1 MLKRYFKNVL
11 ISLGCGALVFF
22 LSSFKSEEIFDVNFF
37 RMLSVMLFIIGSAG
51 FFIYEFSKNAILN
64 AVLQTFVMVITAV
77 IVPMVFGI
85 VEYNLWGILSTIG
98 AIAILYPTILFI
110 VSKIQKRNLKKIN
123 EKLSKNK
130 E

>member
-1 MLKRYFKNVL
+1 MVKRYFKNVL
-11 ISLGCGALVFF
+11 ISLGCGALVF
-22 LSSFKSEEIFDVNFF
+22 LISSLRNEQIFDINFF

-77 IVPMVFGI
+77 IVPMAFGI

-98 AIAILYPTILFI
+98 AIAMLYPTILFI
-110 VSKIQKRNLKKIN
+110 VSKIQKNNLKKIN

>member
-11 ISLGCGALVFF
+11 ISLGCGALVF
-22 LSSFKSEEIFDVNFF
+22 LISSLRNEQIFDINFF

-77 IVPMVFGI
+77 IVPMAFGI

-110 VSKIQKRNLKKIN
+110 VSKIQKNNLKKIN

>member
-1 MLKRYFKNVL
+1 MLKRYIKNVL

-22 LSSFKSEEIFDVNFF
+22 VASLGDEEVFDINFF
-37 RMLSVMLFIIGSAG
+37 RMLETMLFIVGSTG

-64 AVLQTFVMVITAV
+64 GVLQTFVMVITAV
-77 IVPMVFGI
+77 IVPMAFGI

-110 VSKIQKRNLKKIN
+110 VSKIQKNNLKKIN
-123 EKLSKNK
+123 EKLSKNR

>member
-1 MLKRYFKNVL
+1 MVKRYFKNVL

-22 LSSFKSEEIFDVNFF
+22 ISSLSNEQIFDINFF

-77 IVPMVFGI
+77 IVPMAFGI

-110 VSKIQKRNLKKIN
+110 VSKIQKNNLKKIN

>member
-1 MLKRYFKNVL
+1 MVKRYFKNVL
-11 ISLGCGALVFF
+11 ISLGCGALVFLISS
-22 LSSFKSEEIFDVNFF
+22 LSNEQIFDINFF

-51 FFIYEFSKNAILN
+51 FFIYEFSKNAVLN

-77 IVPMVFGI
+77 IVPMAFGI
-85 VEYNLWGILSTIG
+85 VEYNLIGILSTIC
-98 AIAILYPTILFI
+98 AIAILYPTVLFV
-110 VSKIQKRNLKKIN
+110 VSRIQKSNLKKIN